1 MFGCNFL
8 GSRFRRIVHHR
19 HLLAVDMGNDLIPE
33 REEGIFMGFLVLV
46 DVNRRNFKRIVTVG
60 VYFFVGGSFI
70 VFLDVNHQHVEME

>member
-1 MFGCNFL
+1 
-8 GSRFRRIVHHR
+8 
-19 HLLAVDMGNDLIPE
+19 
-33 REEGIFMGFLVLV
+33 MGFLVLV